1 MRLLLTESVLLAL
14 FGSVLGLLLAVSTS
28 GVARLV
34 LAERLP
40 HIDTIALDWWVLAF
54 TVAVAATHR
63 HVVRPGVHPWRHAR
77 QSDQRLQRRHA
88 SRDRTEHDAPR
99 PAVY

>member
-14 FGSVLGLLLAVSTS
+14 FGSVLGVLLAVSTS

-40 HIDTIALDWWVLAF
+40 HIDTIALDWWGLAF
-54 TVAVAATHR
+54 TVAVATLT
-63 HVVRPGVHPWRHAR
+63 GM
-77 QSDQRLQRRHA
+77 LCGLA
-88 SRDRTEHDAPR
+88 SILAPR
-99 PAVY
+99 ESV